1 MLTRR
6 HFTGGL
12 LAGGLGGGFGGAL
25 LTPRMARAF
34 TSAELTGADRLFPA
48 EASGGMIATRE
59 ATATR
64 VGVDVLAA
72 GGNAVDAAV
81 AVAFA
86 LAVTLPQAGNL
97 GGGGFAL
104 VHHPADRT
112 THALDFREMAPA
124 AAHRD
129 VFLAADGTVDSER
142 SRYSHHA
149 VGVPGS
155 VAGYLDLLARFGSWP
170 RARVMAPAIRLAEGG
185 IPVTRTLSRNIE
197 QRLER
202 FRAWPATMAVIA
214 RPDGTALQPGDLLR
228 QPDLAAS
235 LRQIAE
241 QGAEAFYTGGIAELI
256 AAEMTRHHGQI
267 TRADLAAYH
276 TVWREPVLGRYR
288 GVGIASMPPP
298 SSGGAHLV
306 QMLNILEGWDLAAL
320 GPNSAATLHRMA
332 EAMRRAYADRAVHLG
347 DPDFWDVPLDWLTSK
362 AYGEELRAGIDPA
375 RATPSQAV
383 QPGMPKPEGS
393 NTTHLSVMDRHGG
406 AVSMTTTL
414 NFGFGSGIVAAGTGI
429 FLNNEMDDFSAKP
442 GVPNAYGL
450 IGGEANAV
458 AAGKRPLSSMTPT
471 LLLDG
476 EGRAVGAIGSPD
488 GSRIITS
495 VLQVVLN
502 LIDHGM
508 NLAEAT
514 AAPRIHHQWQ
524 PDRIWAEEG
533 ISVDTLDLLRGLG
546 HSVETGRAFGAVQSA
561 LAAPDGYRG
570 VTDPRRPGGLAAG
583 PDL

>member
-12 LAGGLGGGFGGAL
+12 LAGGVLA
-25 LTPRMARAF
+25 PSCARAF
-34 TSAELTGADRLFPA
+34 TPAELTGADRLFPA
-48 EASGGMIATRE
+48 EASGGMIASRE
-59 ATATR
+59 ATATQ

-86 LAVTLPQAGNL
+86 LAVTLPQAGNI

-104 VHHPADRT
+104 VHHPADRS

-129 VFLAADGTVDSER
+129 LFIGPDGEVDSER

-170 RARVMAPAIRLAEGG
+170 RQRVMAPAIRLAEEG
-185 IPVTRTLSRNIE
+185 IPVTRSLSRNIE
-197 QRLER
+197 QRMDR
-202 FRAWPATMAVIA
+202 FRPWPATMAVIA
-214 RPDGTALQPGDLLR
+214 RPDGTALQPGDVLR

-235 LRQIAE
+235 LRQISE
-241 QGAEAFYTGGIAELI
+241 QGAGAFYQGGIAELI
-256 AAEMTRHHGQI
+256 AAEMTRHHGPI
-267 TRADLAAYH
+267 TREDLARYH
-276 TVWREPVLGRYR
+276 AVWREPVLGSYR

-320 GPNSAATLHRMA
+320 GHNSAATLHRMA

-347 DPDFWDVPLDWLTSK
+347 DPGFWDVPLEWIISK
-362 AYGEELRAGIDPA
+362 AYGDALRAGIDLT

-383 QPGMPKPEGS
+383 QPGSPKPEGA
-393 NTTHLSVMDRHGG
+393 NTTHLSVMDRNGG

-414 NFGFGSGIVAAGTGI
+414 NFGFGSGIVAEGTGI

-458 AAGKRPLSSMTPT
+458 AAHKRPLSSMTPT
-471 LLLDG
+471 LLLADG
-476 EGRAVGAIGSPD
+476 RPVGALGSPD
-488 GSRIITS
+488 GSRIITT
-495 VLQVVLN
+495 VLQLILN
-502 LIDHGM
+502 LVDHGM

-514 AAPRIHHQWQ
+514 AAARVHHQWQ
-524 PDRIWAEEG
+524 PDRLWVEEG
-533 ISVDTLDLLRGLG
+533 ISPDTAAMLAAMG
-546 HSVETGRAFGAVQSA
+546 HNVEVGRAFGAAQSV
-561 LAAPDGYRG
+561 LSAPDGFRG
-570 VTDPRRPGGLAAG
+570 MTDPRRPGGLAAG